1 MIFNHSSKFIVVHTR
16 TNRYA
21 VCSKQPEYYNDAE
34 AMIVEDCEHTP
45 MMFMVY
51 LSTDVYIGDKEV
63 EWRSLYEELPSQSED
78 DILAE
83 INTIVIR
90 HTRLA
95 RVTTHIAIVF
105 NSSNTA
111 VLLYKGQILPRIKA
125 PETVDKFFEGIGF
138 KELKLYTAQILTD
151 NRKNEETIVY
161 VGRVDSFA
169 NAILDSNYG
178 WHNIHEKVTKRYD
191 AFLLYT
197 LNLIEYYARQEFT
210 LLITEPAGKVLVYD
224 SVLPVTNNVL
234 EALDTILLSAH
245 PKFELRCVA
254 HGYWIIECAKE
265 YKTTTSRYRWVEL
278 SSIKDEVAL
287 SLLLSDKGGSTDV
300 T

>member
-1 MIFNHSSKFIVVHTR
+1 MIFNRSSKYIVVHTR
-16 TNRYA
+16 THRYA
-21 VCSKQPEYYNDAE
+21 LYSKPPKQYNAAE
-34 AMIVEDCEHTP
+34 AMIVEDCEHVP

-63 EWRSLYEELPSQSED
+63 EWHSLYEELPSPSED

-83 INTIVIR
+83 INSVIIR
-90 HTRLA
+90 HTFQT
-95 RVTTHIAIVF
+95 RVTTSIAVVF

-151 NRKNEETIVY
+151 IPKNEETIVY
-161 VGRVDSFA
+161 VGRVDSFS

-178 WHNIHEKVTKRYD
+178 WYNIHEKVTKRYD

-210 LLITEPAGKVLVYD
+210 LLITEPSGRILVHD
-224 SVLPVTNNVL
+224 SALPVTNNVL
-234 EALDTILLSAH
+234 EALDTILLSAC

-254 HGYWIIECAKE
+254 HGYWIIACSKE

-287 SLLLSDKGGSTDV
+287 SLLSSDKGDSTAV